1 MILVFLCYK
10 ALALLLY
17 SPILGGRF
25 KFCKNV
31 DGLPWLTSTG
41 SPAPDKRPSIF
52 YWTRAG
58 RTSIFVRV
66 RFERLTLKT
75 SAFESFYEIKRNVKN
90 RLENL
95 PSQIS
100 KEQACFTFPLRIL
113 ITPIKQR
120 VCFSVR

>member
-10 ALALLLY
+10 ALAFLLC
-17 SPILGGRF
+17 SPILGSRF

-58 RTSIFVRV
+58 KTI
-66 RFERLTLKT
+66 ETLKT
-75 SAFESFYEIKRNVKN
+75 SAFESFYDVKKKLIKNG
-90 RLENL
+90 LEKVQMRTALASFVLLKL
-95 PSQIS
+95 PNSFVS
-100 KEQACFTFPLRIL
+100 
-113 ITPIKQR
+113 
-120 VCFSVR
+120 